1 MFKRVVTGIGAFLLI
16 AAPFSSVQA
25 ALLAK
30 VEADVDGSGQKKMVE
45 LTGEKKMPGSNYYS
59 DLWIM
64 VKNAEGKMLT
74 AWKAN
79 LDGGYYCLL
88 EKMPVNA
95 KAEQDNKKAK
105 QKDIKEEAEKRFDK
119 LLDSFTCF
127 PVGKCLYLQ
136 KRSLPIYFD
145 CTYRLFRYSSFV
157 PKKTSAPM

>member
-1 MFKRVVTGIGAFLLI
+1 MERLLTEPAGWRITMLKCVVTGIGAFLLI
-16 AAPFSSVQA
+16 AAPFSSAQA

-30 VEADVDGSGQKKMVE
+30 VEADVDGSGQKEIVE
-45 LTGEKKMPGSNYYS
+45 LTAEKKMPGSNYYS

-95 KAEQDNKKAK
+95 KGKQDNKKAK
-105 QKDIKEEAEKRFDK
+105 QKDRKEDAEKQYDK
-119 LLDSFTCF
+119 LMES
-127 PVGKCLYLQ
+127 
-136 KRSLPIYFD
+136 
-145 CTYRLFRYSSFV
+145 
-157 PKKTSAPM
+157 

>member
-16 AAPFSSVQA
+16 SAPFSSAQA

-30 VEADVDGSGQKKMVE
+30 VEADVDGSGQKEIVE
-45 LTGEKKMPGSNYYS
+45 LTGEKIMPGSNYYS

-95 KAEQDNKKAK
+95 KAEQDNKK
-105 QKDIKEEAEKRFDK
+105 ETKR
-119 LLDSFTCF
+119 
-127 PVGKCLYLQ
+127 Y
-136 KRSLPIYFD
+136 KRGSGE
-145 CTYRLFRYSSFV
+145 TV
-157 PKKTSAPM
+157 